1 LTTRSARISLA
12 IMADPRG
19 RPATQVVLTDEQRS
33 ALERVLRA
41 ETSARRDVRRAQV
54 ILAAADGED
63 TVAIAA
69 RLHHSCSTVV
79 RWRKR
84 FAASGMTGLLDQ
96 PRKGRPPRITPV
108 QRCEI
113 IAAAC
118 QPPPQADGETGWTR
132 ERLRRAILE
141 QGIVDAL
148 SVSHLG
154 NLLLRAD
161 IKPHKTR
168 MWLHSTDPQ
177 FRERVAEIIALYL
190 NPPKGEVV
198 VCIDEK
204 TGMQAVERKH
214 PDGPARPGELR
225 RREFEYIR
233 HGTQTLIASFEITT
247 GEVLSYC
254 GATRKGPDLEAFMER
269 VAVRYPTGRV
279 HVVWDNLN
287 THVDRERWASFNA
300 RHGGR
305 FVFHFTPKH
314 ASWVNQIE
322 LWFGIFAKRSLRNAS
337 LKSVE
342 ELRAL
347 VEAFVERWNR
357 LDKHPFSWTFKGYP
371 LEEKA
376 PEVAA

>member
-1 LTTRSARISLA
+1 
-12 IMADPRG
+12 MANKLG
-19 RPATQVVLTDEQRS
+19 RPATKIVLTDEQRTV
-33 ALERVLRA
+33 LCRVVRA
-41 ETSARRDVRRAQV
+41 ETSSRRDVRRAQV

-69 RLHHSCSTVV
+69 RLHHSTSTVV

-84 FAASGMTGLLDQ
+84 FAAKGMNGLLDR
-96 PRKGRPPRITPV
+96 PRSGRRPRITPV

-118 QPPPQADGETGWTR
+118 QPPPQEDGLTGWTR
-132 ERLRRAILE
+132 ARLRDAILR

-148 SVSHLG
+148 STSHLG
-154 NLLLRAD
+154 NLLERAD

-168 MWLHSTDPQ
+168 MWLHSTDPL
-177 FRERVAEIIALYL
+177 FRERVADIVALYL
-190 NPPKGEVV
+190 NPPKDGVV

-204 TGMQAVERKH
+204 TGMQAIERKH
-214 PDGPARPGELR
+214 PDGPAQPGQLG

-254 GATRKGPDLEAFMER
+254 GATRTGDDLEAFLER
-269 VAVRYPTGRV
+269 VAARYPVGKV

-287 THVDRERWASFNA
+287 THVNRKRWADFNA

-347 VEAFVERWNR
+347 AEAFVEHWNR

>member
-1 LTTRSARISLA
+1 MPGR
-12 IMADPRG
+12 RG
-19 RPATQVVLTDEQRS
+19 RPATKVALTDEQR
-33 ALERVLRA
+33 AELWRVVRG
-41 ETSARRDVRRAQV
+41 ETSSRRDVRRAEV
-54 ILAAADGED
+54 ILAAAEGED

-69 RLHHSCSTVV
+69 RLRHSTSTVV

-84 FAASGMTGLLDQ
+84 FAVKGLAGLLDR
-96 PRKGRPPRITPV
+96 PRSGRPPRISPV
-108 QRCEI
+108 QRCQI
-113 IAAAC
+113 IGTAC
-118 QPPPQADGETGWTR
+118 EPPPQENGQTGWTKV
-132 ERLRRAILE
+132 RLREAILQ

-154 NLLLRAD
+154 HLLSRAD

-177 FRERVAEIIALYL
+177 FRERVAEIVELYID
-190 NPPKGEVV
+190 PPKDGVV
-198 VCIDEK
+198 VCVDEK
-204 TGMQAVERKH
+204 TGMQAIERKH
-214 PDGPARPGELR
+214 PDKPAQPGQLR
-225 RREFEYIR
+225 GCEFEYIR

-247 GEVLSYC
+247 GEVLSSC

-269 VAVRYPTGRV
+269 VAAHYPMGKV

-287 THVDRERWASFNA
+287 THVNRERWASFNA

-342 ELRAL
+342 AL
-347 VEAFVERWNR
+347 KALAEAFVERWNQI
-357 LDKHPFSWTFKGYP
+357 DKHPFSWTFKGYP

>member
-1 LTTRSARISLA
+1 
-12 IMADPRG
+12 MDHKRG
-19 RPATQVVLTDEQRS
+19 RPATEVVLKAEQR
-33 ALERVLRA
+33 A
-41 ETSARRDVRRAQV
+41 ELLCVVRGEKSCRRDVRRAEV
-54 ILAAADGED
+54 ILAAGGGED

-69 RLHHSCSTVV
+69 RLGHSTSTVV

-84 FAASGMTGLLDQ
+84 FAANGLDGLLD
-96 PRKGRPPRITPV
+96 RHRSGRPPRITPV

-118 QPPPQADGETGWTR
+118 QPPPQEQGLTGWTMA
-132 ERLRRAILE
+132 RLLDSILQ

-154 NLLLRAD
+154 NLLSRAD

-168 MWLHSTDPQ
+168 MWLHSVDPA
-177 FRERVAEIIALYL
+177 FRERVAEIIDLYL
-190 NPPKGEVV
+190 NPPKDGVV
-198 VCIDEK
+198 VCVDEK

-214 PDGPARPGELR
+214 PDGPAGPGQLR

-233 HGTQTLIASFEITT
+233 HGTQTLIAAFEITT

-269 VAVRYPTGRV
+269 LAARYPTGKV

-287 THVDRERWASFNA
+287 THVNRERWESFNA
-300 RHGGR
+300 RHSER

-337 LKSVE
+337 LKSVA
-342 ELRAL
+342 ELRGLA
-347 VEAFVERWNR
+347 EAFVEHWNTH
-357 LDKHPFSWTFKGYP
+357 DKHPFSWTFKGYP

>member
-1 LTTRSARISLA
+1 
-12 IMADPRG
+12 MAGKCG
-19 RPATQVVLTDEQRS
+19 RPATAVVLTDDERS
-33 ALERVLRA
+33 ALLRLVRGETSSRRDIRRA
-41 ETSARRDVRRAQV
+41 EV
-54 ILAAADGED
+54 ILAAANAED

-69 RLHHSCSTVV
+69 RLRHSTSTVV

-84 FAASGMTGLLDQ
+84 FAAKGMAGLLDR
-96 PRKGRPPRITPV
+96 PRSGRPPRITPI
-108 QRCEI
+108 QRCQI
-113 IAAAC
+113 IAASC
-118 QPPPQADGETGWTR
+118 QPPPQEDGQTGWTGA
-132 ERLRRAILE
+132 RLCEEILR

-154 NLLLRAD
+154 NLLSRAD

-168 MWLHSTDPQ
+168 MWLHSTDPL
-177 FRERVAEIIALYL
+177 FRERVAEIVELYI
-190 NPPKGEVV
+190 NPPQDGVV

-204 TGMQAVERKH
+204 TGMQAIERKH
-214 PDGPARPGELR
+214 PDGPARQGELR

-269 VAVRYPTGRV
+269 VAARYPTGKV

-287 THVDRERWASFNA
+287 THVNSERWSSFNA

-347 VEAFVERWNR
+347 AGAFVERWNR

>member
-1 LTTRSARISLA
+1 MDDR
-12 IMADPRG
+12 RG
-19 RPATQVVLTDEQRS
+19 RPATKIVLTDDER
-33 ALERVLRA
+33 AELERIVRG
-41 ETSARRDVRRAQV
+41 ETSQRRDIRRAQV
-54 ILAAADGED
+54 VLAAANSEN
-63 TVAIAA
+63 TVAIAT
-69 RLHHSCSTVV
+69 RLGHSTSTVV

-84 FAASGMTGLLDQ
+84 FAVNGLNGLIDLHRSG
-96 PRKGRPPRITPV
+96 RRPRITPI

-118 QPPPQADGETGWTR
+118 QPPPQEEGLTGWTR
-132 ERLRRAILE
+132 ARLLEAIKQ
-141 QGIVDAL
+141 QGIIDTL

-154 NLLLRAD
+154 NLLARVD
-161 IKPHKTR
+161 IKPHKTK
-168 MWLHSTDPQ
+168 MWLHSTDPL
-177 FRERVAEIIALYL
+177 FRERVLEIIKLYL
-190 NPPKGEVV
+190 NPPKDGVV

-204 TGMQAVERKH
+204 TGMQAIERKH
-214 PDGPARPGELR
+214 PDHPAKPGELR

-233 HGTQTLIASFEITT
+233 HGTQTLMASFEITT
-247 GEVLSYC
+247 GEVLSHC
-254 GATRKGPDLEAFMER
+254 GATRKGPDLEAFMDC
-269 VAVRYPTGRV
+269 VAARYPTGTV

-287 THVDRERWASFNA
+287 THVNRERWTSFNA

-347 VEAFVERWNR
+347 TQAFVDHWNR
-357 LDKHPFSWTFKGYP
+357 FDKHPFSWTFKGYP

-376 PEVAA
+376 PEAFAA